1 MPVVESDLEYRI
13 SGGAN
18 NESPAASLG
27 GAMST
32 KTAGVIPTE
41 ELENV
46 FDVILGD
53 EGKVGDVEYRAIYL
67 KNKHGSLSLINAK
80 LWITQDAD
88 SNDDATA
95 IALADE
101 GVNEAVETIAN
112 ENTAPSGPTFS
123 APASKAEGLSLGTIP
138 AGQFRGFW
146 IRRTITAGAA
156 ANNKITFKIRV
167 EGETGA

>member
-1 MPVVESDLEYRI
+1 MPVVESDLEYRL

-32 KTAGVIPTE
+32 KAAGVITTE
-41 ELENV
+41 ELENI
-46 FDVILGD
+46 FDVVLGD
-53 EGKVGDVEYRAIYL
+53 EGKAGDTEYRAIYL
-67 KNKHGSLSLINAK
+67 KNKHGSISLLNAK

-88 SNDDATA
+88 SEDDTTA

-123 APASKAEGLSLGTIP
+123 APTTKGAGLNLGTIP

-146 IRRTITAGAA
+146 IRRTISAEAD
-156 ANNKITFKIRV
+156 ANNKITFKIRA